1 MFCGWLFCCSPRR
14 GRFDLNKKITPN
26 VIMTKE
32 LVSLP
37 SWSEA
42 SLATEEK
49 EGESEVNTTATTK
62 NKPPDH
68 SSPPPPPPPPP
79 IDRQPVQMMTF
90 PPRSQLEVSQRPV
103 SFLAHQP
110 LPTSQLHT
118 FYQCYNQSGR
128 NIPVHPNV
136 IYIPSYH

>member
-14 GRFDLNKKITPN
+14 GRFDLNRKSIPN

-49 EGESEVNTTATTK
+49 EESELSSTK
-62 NKPPDH
+62 TKPPNH
-68 SSPPPPPPPPP
+68 ISPPPPPR